1 MEIDR
6 DTAWAAFAAGA
17 AALGGVVV
25 RQGLHSAWKL
35 AMHDDPPLDPTS
47 RDVSWRDAILWTV
60 ASGVVIGLGRLIA
73 RRGAAAG
80 WERLTG
86 QAPPY

>member
-1 MEIDR
+1 M
-6 DTAWAAFAAGA
+6 
-17 AALGGVVV
+17 LGGAMV
-25 RQGLHSAWKL
+25 RKGLEGAWKL
-35 AMHDDPPLDPTS
+35 AMHDDPPLDPSS
-47 RDVSWRDAILWTV
+47 REVAWREAILWTV

-86 QAPPY
+86 EAPPF

>member
-1 MEIDR
+1 MIVDR
-6 DTAWAAFAAGA
+6 DQAWMAVAAGA
-17 AALGGVVV
+17 AMLGGAMV
-25 RQGLHSAWKL
+25 RKGLEGAWKL
-35 AMHDDPPLDPTS
+35 AMHDDPPLDPSS
-47 RDVSWRDAILWTV
+47 REVAWREAILWTV

-86 QAPPY
+86 EAPPF